1 MRRAVITGI
10 GMAAPGGVGRKEFW
24 EFITSGESATRPISL
39 FDATEYRSRIAAEV
53 DWDPAERGFSPH
65 ETDKFDRMVQFALVC
80 LREALEDSGIGFE
93 HPNPERVGV
102 AVGTAIGCT
111 MGLES
116 QYAATSHH
124 GTRWLVDHTQA
135 APWIF
140 DYFVPTSFAREV
152 AWAAG
157 AEGPSTV
164 ISTGCTSGMDAVG
177 YALELIRDGSA
188 DVMVTGAS
196 DAPISPITVACFDA
210 IKATSPSNDD
220 AARACRP
227 FDLHRNGFVLGEG
240 ASIIILEEYE
250 HARKRGA
257 HIYAEL
263 AGFATK
269 SNAYHMTGLRADGH
283 EMAEA
288 IRVSLAQSRTNPEQF
303 GYVSAHGSGTKQ
315 NDLHETTA
323 VKKVFGQAAYGVPMS
338 SIKSAIGHALGSVGA
353 IELSTSALA
362 IDNNVVPPTAN
373 LYVQDPE
380 CDLDYVPRTARE
392 HTVDVALSVAS
403 GFGGFQSAAV
413 LKGPRSWDK

>member
-53 DWDPAERGFSPH
+53 DWDPAERGFSPL

-80 LREALEDSGIGFE
+80 LREA
-93 HPNPERVGV
+93 
-102 AVGTAIGCT
+102 
-111 MGLES
+111 
-116 QYAATSHH
+116 
-124 GTRWLVDHTQA
+124 WLVDHTQA